1 MIHWIQSVPHAYC
14 GKSHAGKPCGWNPT
28 HTTNFH
34 NVAVGTENFDVKMLA
49 KMSPNHPLV
58 QATGTNTPAGP
69 KNPPSADTEES
80 GDTSGSYNTLQHGRT
95 VLAQLER
102 SAKSDEARG
111 IIDSVREALGK

>member
-1 MIHWIQSVPHAYC
+1 
-14 GKSHAGKPCGWNPT
+14 
-28 HTTNFH
+28 
-34 NVAVGTENFDVKMLA
+34 MLA

-69 KNPPSADTEES
+69 KNPPPADTEES